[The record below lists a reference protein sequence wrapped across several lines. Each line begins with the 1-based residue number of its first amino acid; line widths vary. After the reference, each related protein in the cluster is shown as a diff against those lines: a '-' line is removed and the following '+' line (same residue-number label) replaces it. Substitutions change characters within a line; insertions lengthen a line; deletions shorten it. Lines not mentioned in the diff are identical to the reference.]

1 MALQLPCSY
10 QTKAGAPCGAY
21 ALKETDPPA
30 CINHDPRPATRSLK
44 RAAVKK
50 GGQQVWARQHA
61 KTQATVSRLARM
73 RPLLEAMEQ
82 NPTLS
87 VEARTVLLAAVDEFV
102 RASRPSEAA
111 RALDLLATTL
121 GMRNAQKEQDCPPP
135 SKQEMARCFTRAIQ
149 DCGWLLV
156 CPTCQ
161 RETAHRGDFIC
172 GVCGHVTPGR
182 SLLRPR
188 AERVGAP
195 LRSDP

>member
-1 MALQLPCSY
+1 MHLPCSY
-10 QTKAGAPCGAY
+10 QTRVGTPCQAP
-21 ALKETDPPA
+21 ALTGTNPPA

-61 KTQATVSRLARM
+61 TTQATTSRVARM
-73 RPLLEAMEQ
+73 QPLLEAMAQ

-87 VEARTVLLAAVDEFV
+87 VEERTVLLAAVDEFV
-102 RASRPSEAA
+102 RASRPSDAA
-111 RALDLLATTL
+111 RTLDLLATAF
-121 GMRNAQKEQDCPPP
+121 GMLSAQKRQDYQPP
-135 SKQEMARCFTRAIQ
+135 SKEEMARCFTRAIQ
-149 DCGWLLV
+149 DCGWLFV

-161 RETAHRGDFIC
+161 QETAHRGDFTC
-172 GVCGHVTPGR
+172 GGCGHVTPGR

-195 LRSDP
+195 PPRAP